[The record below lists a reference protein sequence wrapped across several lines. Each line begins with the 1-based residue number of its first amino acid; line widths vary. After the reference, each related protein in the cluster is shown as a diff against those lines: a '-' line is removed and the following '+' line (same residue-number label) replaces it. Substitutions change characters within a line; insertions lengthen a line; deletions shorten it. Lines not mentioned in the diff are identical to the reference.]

1 MTDRPI
7 LLDGPPPDDL
17 SPGIYTA
24 PSDSPSF
31 GFLRGIVLMGEAE
44 ALGEVQLE
52 DGQRA
57 IAVRVLAN
65 RMTPNA
71 QSSITIGAE
80 FFSAAKDDYSNWR
93 EKWWREALQNSVD
106 AKASNIVCEVRHLDE
121 QGAIIPPNLV
131 NDARYPPKSVVVT
144 VDDDGVGMDEE
155 ILLGKFLVL
164 GGSGKKGTAGSLG
177 GFGKAKELLLLP
189 WMRWMIETQDLRVE
203 GHGIQYDLT
212 RVPVRRGT
220 RLTVEM
226 APDDSTSAPAAI
238 AFIKKCFLPGVR
250 FLVNDEVVKADLKIG
265 DLVRELVGANVYF
278 DKKKRLSESMMLIRV
293 GGMYMHQRW
302 ISEGIEGTIIVELT
316 GRSIDLLTANR
327 DSIRNYA
334 LSRELDQY
342 VNELAADTK
351 SATRGRKNM
360 VREKFKGEGKF
371 KTEAKRLEADVL
383 YAIGDLEPKKGKLG
397 KDQVSQI
404 LEILGEVGLKALRE
418 EDAAAAAGEYGSA
431 EGQVVFVPPVDAVAV
446 YAEGSF
452 LGPRHVEVLAKQ
464 LAWEPDFYLINEDP
478 EFRVSP
484 KFRPDKMTPAIR
496 KLARFW
502 AELCRFVLIQLNHGG
517 EYGIGWIFDR
527 NSIAAYQLDGR
538 ENWLLLNPFVDARLD
553 GEVYTLSNDEHI
565 NALYASAVHEATHMS
580 DGIAHHNESFAAA
593 LTVNFAKTA
602 NKGRQIE
609 RIRKAVVAR
618 GVETGKG
625 TAEIGEKKPKGSTRR
640 STDFWMIGYV
650 PEAEALER
658 MFPDRPWLTFRDR
671 MIKAIEKED
680 LFDRNYD
687 AKNVMYDLALHKRFS
702 HDYRPGDFKFWYIDQ
717 PSENDPTLIY
727 DEAHRIFVI
736 APYEAWRTGAPFVVG

>member
-1 MTDRPI
+1 MSEKAI
-7 LLDGPPPDDL
+7 LLDGPPPDEIP
-17 SPGIYTA
+17 PGLYTA

-31 GFLRGIVLMGEAE
+31 GALRGLAVEDEAE
-44 ALGEVQLE
+44 YIGETQLE
-52 DGQRA
+52 DGRRA
-57 IAVRVLAN
+57 IVVRVHGH
-65 RMTPNA
+65 RMRPNA

-106 AKASNIVCEVRHLDE
+106 AKASRIVCEVRHLDE
-121 QGAIIPPNLV
+121 HGAIIPPNLV
-131 NDARYPPKSVVVT
+131 NDARYPAKSVLVT

-155 ILLGKFLVL
+155 ILLRKFLVL
-164 GGSGKKGTAGSLG
+164 GGSGKKGAAGSLG

-212 RVPVRRGT
+212 RVPARRGT

-226 APDDSTSAPAAI
+226 APDDATSAPAAI
-238 AFIKKCFLPGVR
+238 AFIKKCFLPNVR
-250 FLVNDEVVKADLKIG
+250 FSVNDEVVKADLKTG
-265 DLVRELVGANVYF
+265 DLVRELAGANVYF

-334 LSRELDQY
+334 LGRELDQY

-360 VREKFKGEGKF
+360 VREKFKGAGKF
-371 KTEAKRLEADVL
+371 KTQAKRVEADVL

-397 KDQVSQI
+397 KDQVSGI
-404 LEILGEVGLKALRE
+404 LEILGEVGVGALRE
-418 EDAAAAAGEYGSA
+418 EGGED
-431 EGQVVFVPPVDAVAV
+431 EGQVVFVPPPDAVSV
-446 YAEGSF
+446 YATESF

-478 EFRVSP
+478 EFRVPS
-484 KFRPDKMTPAIR
+484 KFRPDKMPPAIR

-538 ENWLLLNPFVDARLD
+538 EQWLLLNPFVDARLD
-553 GEVYTLSNDEHI
+553 GEVYSLSNDEHL
-565 NALYASAVHEATHMS
+565 NRLYASAVHEATHMS
-580 DGIAHHNESFAAA
+580 DGIMHHNESFAAA

-625 TAEIGEKKPKGSTRR
+625 VAEIGVRRPREERARFEKR
-640 STDFWMIGYV
+640 STDAWPVGDV
-650 PEAEALER
+650 PSLAALER
-658 MFPDRPWLTFRDR
+658 LFKDSSNASVMDSYRDR
-671 MIKAIEKED
+671 MIKVFEGKTDEYDESVKA
-680 LFDRNYD
+680 RNILYE
-687 AKNVMYDLALHKRFS
+687 LAGNARVGTE
-702 HDYRPGDFKFWYIDQ
+702 YRQPDDSKFWYIDF
-717 PSENDPTLIY
+717 EDDPTLIY
-727 DEAHRIFVI
+727 DMYKRIFVI
-736 APYEAWRTGAPFVVG
+736 APYEAWRTGVPFVVG